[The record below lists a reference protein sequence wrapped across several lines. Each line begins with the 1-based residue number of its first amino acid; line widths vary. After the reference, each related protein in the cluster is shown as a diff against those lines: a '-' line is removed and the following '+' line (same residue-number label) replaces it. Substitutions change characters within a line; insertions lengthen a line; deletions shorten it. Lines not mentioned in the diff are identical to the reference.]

1 MGKECSG
8 IVKAMQGNWLRSRY
22 RRENPWAIAVALL
35 LGCGA
40 VTTTAFPSFAATTP
54 PVTAQASDLLSQ
66 GIQAYQAGQIQ
77 TAIALWEQIRANG
90 TNPLLKIQAANYLGL
105 AYPEL
110 GNWDAARLAL
120 NDSQQALGQLEH
132 PQKQALIAQNI
143 NNQGH
148 LAFLQGQTETALEQW
163 QAAAKIYKKI
173 KNTTG
178 FLGSKMNQAQ
188 ALQTLG
194 QYRRSKD
201 LLLELVTDLDQEPE
215 SQLTVQGLRNLG
227 NAFFVI
233 GDLEQAKVLFEAGWA
248 MGDRLNLPEENA
260 LTLIKIGTVAEAIA
274 APDIAFDYYDQA
286 QILSQDPYTQLQ
298 GKLQQLRLQIQY
310 DVDTDIATLIA
321 AIQSQLATLPGD
333 RRTINAAIYFSE
345 SLLQADPEQPLI
357 PPQQLADFLTAQR
370 QIAKTNA
377 DPRSEAFLL
386 QQLGKLY
393 TQQENWAI
401 AEKVTSE
408 ALSIAEAINAPD
420 LIAQEASSLAEM
432 YHRRGD
438 RTKAIATYQ
447 KAVAA
452 FQELRSDLVAVN
464 ADIQFNLRDR
474 AEPIYRDFVA
484 LLMEVPEPSQ
494 ADLRLARDILENVQ
508 LAELDNF
515 FQDACLDTNP
525 IDIDQIDTQA
535 AVFYPIIL
543 DDRGKNNAKERL
555 VVIAS
560 LPDDSFQ
567 FVSNTIDGSVLDQT
581 LKSFY
586 SSLYI
591 GYSETERLKLSQTIY
606 DWLVRPLEQSL
617 EQHQI
622 KTLVFVPD
630 GFLRNIPM
638 AALHD
643 GDRYLIESYSLA
655 TSPGLQLFPQGL
667 RQEQLTSL
675 TVGLTEA
682 RQNFNAL
689 PGVQVEID
697 EIVKGIDSTVLL
709 NQNFTKDNLKKLI
722 NNRSYPVV
730 HLATHGQFSSNPDE
744 TFLLTWDD
752 RIGISDLDQLF
763 EKRRLGEL
771 DPIELLVLSAC
782 QTASGDDRATLGL
795 AGLALRSG
803 ALSTL
808 ASLWS
813 VNDQSTST
821 LMGEFYQA
829 LADNEQ
835 HLSKAEALRQAQLAL
850 LHNPK
855 FQHPYYWSPFILVGN
870 WL

>member
-1 MGKECSG
+1 
-8 IVKAMQGNWLRSRY
+8 MQGNWLRSQY
-22 RRENPWAIAVALL
+22 RRDNLWAIALTLL
-35 LGCGA
+35 LGCGI
-40 VTTTAFPSFAATTP
+40 VTTATFPSFATDAHQ
-54 PVTAQASDLLSQ
+54 VTAQASDLLSQ
-66 GIQAYQAGQIQ
+66 GTQAYQAGQIQ
-77 TAIALWEQIRANG
+77 AAIALWKQVQ
-90 TNPLLKIQAANYLGL
+90 TNATTPVLKIQAANYLGL

-110 GNWDAARLAL
+110 GNWDAARTAL
-120 NDSQQALGQLEH
+120 NDSQQALAQLEH

-148 LAFLQGQTETALEQW
+148 LAFLQGHTETALEQW
-163 QAAAKIYKKI
+163 QMAAKIYQKI

-201 LLLELVTDLDQEPE
+201 LLLELVTDLDREPD

-233 GDLEQAKVLFEAGWA
+233 GDLEQAKVLFEASWA

-286 QILSQDPYTQLQ
+286 QILSQDSFTQLQ
-298 GKLQQLRLQIQY
+298 GKLQQLRLQVQY
-310 DVDTDIATLIA
+310 GVDTDIESLIA
-321 AIQSQLATLPGD
+321 SIQRELANLPGD
-333 RRTINAAIYFSE
+333 RRRLNAAIYFSE
-345 SLLQADPEQPLI
+345 SLLQADPKQPLI
-357 PPQQLADFLTAQR
+357 PPQQLATFLAAQR
-370 QIAKTNA
+370 HIAITNA

-393 TQQENWAI
+393 SQQENWAI
-401 AEKVTSE
+401 AESVTSE
-408 ALSIAEAINAPD
+408 ALNIAETLNAPD

-438 RTKAIATYQ
+438 RTQAIATYK

-452 FQELRSDLVAVN
+452 LQELRSDLVAVN
-464 ADIQFNLRDR
+464 ADIQFNLRDS

-525 IDIDQIDTQA
+525 IAIDQIDTQA

-543 DDRGKNNAKERL
+543 GELGPNKVEERL

-567 FVSNTIDGSVLDQT
+567 SVSHTIDRSVLDQT
-581 LKSFY
+581 LKAFY

-591 GYSETERLKLSQTIY
+591 GYSDTERLQLSQTIY

-617 EQHQI
+617 QQQQI
-622 KTLVFVPD
+622 ETLVFVPD

-667 RQEQLTSL
+667 RQEKLTSL
-675 TVGLTEA
+675 MGGLTEA

-697 EIVKGIDSTVLL
+697 AITKDIDSTVLL
-709 NQNFTKDNLKKLI
+709 NQDFTKDNLTSFI
-722 NNRSYPVV
+722 NNRSYPIV

-752 RIGISDLDQLF
+752 TIGIGDLDLLF

-813 VNDQSTST
+813 VHDQSTSV
-821 LMGEFYQA
+821 LMNEFYRA
-829 LADNEQ
+829 LADNQ
-835 HLSKAEALRQAQLAL
+835 QDLSKAAALRQAQLAL
-850 LHNPK
+850 LQDPK